1 LELAEQIM
9 QRTGN
14 QVPLVFQPEGQD
26 NRNYIIDSSRFLAEV
41 GPFEHIGIF
50 QGLEKT
56 IHHRRNV

>member
-1 LELAEQIM
+1 M

-56 IHHRRNV
+56 IHHRRNA